1 MRRCQDIVRGAV
13 SGTPMVEKSPA
24 ATMTTA
30 DTEMGDDM
38 LIARIAA
45 GDRRAFNVFA
55 RRHGDFLYASAIRM
69 MRDTFEAQDA
79 VQETLLRVWQ
89 KAGTWRPDG
98 GASVRTWTYRIA
110 YNICIDFL
118 RRRRPQGALP
128 ETLESAERTDD
139 FIQDRERSAIVDRAL
154 KQLPERQRAVLVLC
168 HYQGLSNAEAADV
181 VGTSVKG
188 VESLLIRARRQ
199 MREILKPYQ
208 EGL

>member
-1 MRRCQDIVRGAV
+1 
-13 SGTPMVEKSPA
+13 MVEMVPA
-24 ATMTTA
+24 VMTTTA
-30 DTEMGDDM
+30 DTEIGDDK

-45 GDRRAFNVFA
+45 GDRRAFDVFA
-55 RRHGDFLYASAIRM
+55 RRHGDFLYASAVRM
-69 MRDTFEAQDA
+69 MRDNFEAQDA

-98 GASVRTWTYRIA
+98 GASVRTWVYRIA
-110 YNICIDFL
+110 HNICIDAL
-118 RRRRPQGALP
+118 RRRRPQSMLP

-139 FIQDRERSAIVDRAL
+139 RVQDSERGAIVDRAL

-168 HYQGLSNAEAADV
+168 HYQGLSNAEAAEV

-199 MREILKPYQ
+199 MRDILKPYQ